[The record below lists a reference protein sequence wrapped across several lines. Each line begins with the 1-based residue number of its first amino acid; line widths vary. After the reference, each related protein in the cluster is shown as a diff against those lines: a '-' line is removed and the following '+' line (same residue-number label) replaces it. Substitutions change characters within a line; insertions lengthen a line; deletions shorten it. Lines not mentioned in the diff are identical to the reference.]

1 MSLISLS
8 LIQCRGPL
16 PVSCNASSNPR
27 VCRHMSLQRQ
37 VPSPQHTPSRV
48 RRPPD
53 FDPSSPRPPWT
64 PHSGSQRQF
73 SQVRGSPTIFA
84 ILISSTTFTFQGI
97 VFSMLSCFQC
107 SYYIYASVLTL
118 GESCYPSFT
127 SISLQVLR
135 SGMPSLCVSRSWRPS
150 HQSGFVAR
158 TLSHTPSLWRPAFPW
173 TSKSLSLSL
182 THTHTHTPLVSLSI
196 WICYVVGVLSRGV
209 GVTGQSV

>member
-1 MSLISLS
+1 
-8 LIQCRGPL
+8 
-16 PVSCNASSNPR
+16 
-27 VCRHMSLQRQ
+27 MSLQRQ

-118 GESCYPSFT
+118 GESCYPFFT
-127 SISLQVLR
+127 SISCRCYVLACQAYVSLGLGDPVTSLASSRELLATPLLSGGLRFLGQV
-135 SGMPSLCVSRSWRPS
+135 
-150 HQSGFVAR
+150 
-158 TLSHTPSLWRPAFPW
+158 
-173 TSKSLSLSL
+173 SLSLSL
-182 THTHTHTPLVSLSI
+182 SHTHT
-196 WICYVVGVLSRGV
+196 
-209 GVTGQSV
+209 